1 VVHNAQL
8 LQLELSGYG
17 RPLQEDC
24 TMTNNGHSGKAAVGS
39 VLEDTQCTVPFSCTL
54 HAAAVPA
61 PTHTLLL

>member
-1 VVHNAQL
+1 MHNAQL

-39 VLEDTQCTVPFSCTL
+39 VLGDMQRTVPFSCTL